1 MLSLPFKLLR
11 LHGKF
16 AHRRYAKLDSF
27 VSRARQGCVN
37 SKKSFRRDISESES
51 DVAIF
56 SAYALQKQHDNFNT
70 CFHTI
75 EFAKINLH

>member
-56 SAYALQKQHDNFNT
+56 SALQKQHDTFNT